1 MHVRVFPPAEVT
13 SRNTAGEIPPGVVGL
28 RTEDVEAIWASV
40 VRLYETGL
48 HPAIALCVRRG
59 GKIVLNRAI
68 GHLRGNAPRVRGA
81 EASALVPIRHDS
93 LFNLFSA
100 SKAVTAMVV
109 HLLDER
115 RLVHLDDPVAEY
127 VPELGRNGK
136 EAMTLRQLLT
146 HRAGIPA
153 VSGAAVDPA
162 LVGDWDGV
170 MATLYAARPLSV
182 PGRQLAYH
190 ALTSGFVFGE
200 VVRRVTGRDIRQYL
214 HDEVLAKLDFA
225 TFNYGVAAARV
236 HEVAENAFTG
246 LPAIPPLSWFLRRS
260 IGLGAREATALSN
273 DPRFLTAIVPS
284 GNIIG
289 TAEEAS
295 RFFQLLLDDGA
306 LGGRRIFD
314 ARTVRRAIAE
324 QTHLEIDSFL
334 GLPVRYG
341 MGFMLGAETF
351 SPYGPDT
358 GHAFG
363 HIGFTTVVAWADPD
377 RDLSVALLTS
387 GKPVITPGQVRWV
400 QVTRAIAQRCPRTG
414 RVVRGARD

>member
-1 MHVRVFPPAEVT
+1 LHVRVFPPAEVT
-13 SRNTAGEIPPGVVGL
+13 STHEAVEVAPGEAGLTPA
-28 RTEDVEAIWASV
+28 DVETIWASV

-48 HPAIALCVRRG
+48 HPAIALCLRRR

-68 GHLRGNAPRVRGA
+68 GHLRGNAPGERRSSVP
-81 EASALVPIRHDS
+81 LVPARHDS

-153 VSGAAVDPA
+153 VSSAAVDPGM
-162 LVGDWDGV
+162 VGDWDRV
-170 MATLYAARPLSV
+170 LATLYEARPLSV

-214 HDEVLAKLDFA
+214 HDEVLSKLGFS
-225 TFNYGVAAARV
+225 TFNYGVPAARV
-236 HEVAENAFTG
+236 AEVAQNAFTG
-246 LPAIPPLSWFLRRS
+246 LPAVPPLAWFLRRS
-260 IGLGAREATALSN
+260 IGLSAREATELSN

-284 GNIIG
+284 GNVIG

-295 RFFQLLLDDGA
+295 RFFQLLLDEGE
-306 LGGRRIFD
+306 LEGQRVFD
-314 ARTVRRAIAE
+314 RRTVRRAVAE
-324 QTHLEIDSFL
+324 QSHLEIDSFL
-334 GLPVRYG
+334 GLPVR
-341 MGFMLGAETF
+341 E
-351 SPYGPDT
+351 
-358 GHAFG
+358 HAFG

-377 RDLSVALLTS
+377 RDLAVALLTS
-387 GKPVITPGQVRWV
+387 GKPVITPGQVRWL
-400 QVTRAIAQRCPRTG
+400 QIARAISRCCPRG
-414 RVVRGARD
+414 EGAPRRARVP